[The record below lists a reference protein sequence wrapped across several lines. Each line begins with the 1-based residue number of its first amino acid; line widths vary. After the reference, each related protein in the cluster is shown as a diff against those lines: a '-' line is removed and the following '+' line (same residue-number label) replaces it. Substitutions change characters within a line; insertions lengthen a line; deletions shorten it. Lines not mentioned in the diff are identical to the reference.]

1 MQPTLIICLNW
12 VIASDVKIYGT
23 VVARRLHCFRLCF
36 KIIAQSPLR
45 TPWWVTFIWGISR
58 PVFMDFTAKQKPLS
72 ADNPLDGHVDSWPRV
87 LIMSPSGEGN
97 VLSTMSPF
105 AIQKG
110 VTGIAGDGVAI
121 KRSQNGIIT
130 LTCGKKSQSDNLL
143 KCVSLG
149 GIAPVTVSPHRSLN
163 TCKGVIRNW
172 ELANCD
178 PEEVKRNIPNIVD
191 IYRIVSK
198 RDGKEIKTNTLIL
211 TFNLP
216 KIPSSL
222 KICYLNVPVTEYVPN
237 PMRCYKCQ
245 TYGHTSNKCKKSEIC
260 ARCSETGHYDKTCN
274 KAFKCIN
281 CKENHAAYSKKC
293 PIYKKEYDIQN
304 IRVKKNVS
312 FFEARKQYNQI
323 QCQKDM
329 NFANVVKNSV
339 HVTSVSVSTQSDMY
353 MYWNGSELVTRKDPL
368 LDSTKSKAAVTQ
380 TVKTATTHAVAS
392 SSTATTVS
400 KPASKPGST
409 DAAKQAEIR
418 SQLAKHNPP
427 KTDKREK
434 TKTDPSV
441 QNPAKQKQNVDH
453 GKGNKVKDKS
463 TTKQIPVKNKI
474 VLSKE
479 QWKSMKKTP
488 PINLKR
494 TYKASDFSS
503 STSTETSP
511 NRPTAKSKMKKV
523 DKEISFSD
531 MAAKAR
537 PIASDFFED
546 EEYHALCEDVETLTS
561 DMKTVK
567 EKDREYLK
575 KGMIRLT

>member
-245 TYGHTSNKCKKSEIC
+245 TYGHTSNKCKKTEIC
-260 ARCSETGHYDKTCN
+260 ARCSETGHYDKTCD

-312 FFEARKQYNQI
+312 FFEARKQYNQSHG
-323 QCQKDM
+323 QKDM

-575 KGMIRLT
+575 KGMIRLS

>member
-245 TYGHTSNKCKKSEIC
+245 TYGHTSNKCKKTEIC

-323 QCQKDM
+323 HGQKDM

-368 LDSTKSKAAVTQ
+368 LDSTKSKAVVTQ

-575 KGMIRLT
+575 KGMIRLS

>member
-1 MQPTLIICLNW
+1 
-12 VIASDVKIYGT
+12 
-23 VVARRLHCFRLCF
+23 
-36 KIIAQSPLR
+36 
-45 TPWWVTFIWGISR
+45 
-58 PVFMDFTAKQKPLS
+58 MDFTATQKPLS
-72 ADNPLDGHVDSWPRV
+72 ADNPLDGHVDSWPRI

-191 IYRIVSK
+191 IHRIVSK

-245 TYGHTSNKCKKSEIC
+245 TFGHTSNKCKKSEVC

-312 FFEARKQYNQI
+312 FFEARKQYNQSHG
-323 QCQKDM
+323 QKDLH
-329 NFANVVKNSV
+329 FANAVKKPS
-339 HVTSVSVSTQSDMY
+339 HVTTVSVSTQSDMY

-380 TVKTATTHAVAS
+380 TVKTATTHAAAS

-409 DAAKQAEIR
+409 VNAVKQAQAEIR
-418 SQLAKHNPP
+418 SQLAKHNLP

-434 TKTDPSV
+434 TKTDSSV
-441 QNPAKQKQNVDH
+441 QNSAKQKQKTTSL
-453 GKGNKVKDKS
+453 KGNQLNEK
-463 TTKQIPVKNKI
+463 TITKQSPDKTKDSSRQQLKI
-474 VLSKE
+474 
-479 QWKSMKKTP
+479 KKTTP
-488 PINLKR
+488 TVNLKR
-494 TYKASDFSS
+494 TYKASDFLG
-503 STSTETSP
+503 STSTESSP
-511 NRPTAKSKMKKV
+511 ARPTAKTKMKKV

-531 MAAKAR
+531 MAAKTR
-537 PIASDFFED
+537 PMALDFFD
-546 EEYHALCEDVETLTS
+546 DNDYHALCEDVETLTS
-561 DMKTVK
+561 GLKTVK

-575 KGMIRLT
+575 KGMIRLP

>member
-312 FFEARKQYNQI
+312 FFEARKQYHQI
-323 QCQKDM
+323 HGQKDM

-575 KGMIRLT
+575 KGMIRLS

>member
-1 MQPTLIICLNW
+1 M
-12 VIASDVKIYGT
+12 IASDVKIYGT

-323 QCQKDM
+323 HGQKDM

-575 KGMIRLT
+575 KGMIRLS

>member
-1 MQPTLIICLNW
+1 
-12 VIASDVKIYGT
+12 
-23 VVARRLHCFRLCF
+23 
-36 KIIAQSPLR
+36 
-45 TPWWVTFIWGISR
+45 
-58 PVFMDFTAKQKPLS
+58 MDFTAKQKPLS

-121 KRSQNGIIT
+121 KRSQNRIIT

-163 TCKGVIRNW
+163 TCKGGIRNW

-323 QCQKDM
+323 HGQKDM

>member
-323 QCQKDM
+323 HGQKDM